1 MLAYALA
8 VMALGVA
15 VALVAVVDLLSSP
28 TP

>member
-1 MLAYALA
+1 MVAYALA

-15 VALVAVVDLLSSP
+15 VAVVAVIGLLGSP